1 MNILTKTEITQ
12 LVETDYQKALKQIE
26 EKRVLGTFLIGPAY
40 QTVTSFFPTIQDIAI
55 NCAPMDCW
63 FEKSDFGGN
72 RVIDFRLV
80 SDLVCSDLEFI
91 VNIFCTDT
99 YIINPM
105 YQKQML
111 KIRTELSKNLLGSK
125 SWMEGNTIN
134 IFAEGWT
141 KLFDHYLQ
149 FRDGV
154 QDKIF
159 KSLTKTEEKA
169 LIYTLEEIGDEG
181 ILSISKAINDSGI
194 SRPVFTSM
202 LDKLDRYKGAEVK
215 NMGVKG
221 TYINF
226 YDHILS
232 KFEIT

>member
-1 MNILTKTEITQ
+1 MNILTKEEIAQ

-26 EKRVLGTFLIGPAY
+26 EKRVLGTFLMGPAY
-40 QTVTSFFPTIQDIAI
+40 QTVTIFFPTIQDIAI

-63 FEKSDFGGN
+63 FEKTDFGGN

-80 SDLVCSDLEFI
+80 SDLVCNNLEFI
-91 VNIFCTDT
+91 ANVFCTDI
-99 YIINPM
+99 YVINPM
-105 YQKQML
+105 YQKLML
-111 KIRTELSKNLLGSK
+111 KIKAELSKNLLGSK

-134 IFAEGWT
+134 IFTEGWT

-159 KSLTKTEEKA
+159 DSLTKTEEKA

-181 ILSISKAINDSGI
+181 ILSISKAIAGSGI

-202 LDKLDRYKGAEVK
+202 LDKLDRYKGAEIK

-226 YDHILS
+226 HDHILS
-232 KFEIT
+232 RFEIT